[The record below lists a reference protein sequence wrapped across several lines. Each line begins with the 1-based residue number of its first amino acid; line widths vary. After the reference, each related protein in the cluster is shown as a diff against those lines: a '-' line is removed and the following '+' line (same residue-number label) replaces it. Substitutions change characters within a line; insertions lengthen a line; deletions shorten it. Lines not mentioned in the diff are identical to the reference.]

1 MNTRFNTQYI
11 VYIVNIVYIYISLF
25 IYEERQRESSSERE
39 CVKRF
44 LVDGNERETDV
55 CVRKSRVEFVS
66 SKEREIEPNFVT
78 EIELA

>member
-25 IYEERQRESSSERE
+25 IYEERQRESSSEK

-66 SKEREIEPNFVT
+66 SKEREREPNFVT